1 MLSNILCSP
10 TTFIR
15 VFLYMKDGRRDLGD
29 SSRHV
34 SQNTGQCPIRF
45 LRTRFVGC
53 STSLDRIFRC
63 GPEAFSA
70 SSFTSS
76 LSLSAHVLVL
86 SLSTVKVKRGDGGGR
101 WKNPNQVQLLRLPS
115 SSTHHISLPVRTSS
129 RMPPPLEPLSSPMM
143 NRFTHGQVSMFKDC
157 LSLFKKSGSVPLLNF
172 APWRWIQPICLVSP
186 SWQLTS
192 VLPW

>member
-1 MLSNILCSP
+1 MLISNICNLLIAPLMSLHLLLYVPNTSAGAASMLSNILCSP

-34 SQNTGQCPIRF
+34 SQNTGQCLIRF

-53 STSLDRIFRC
+53 SASLDRIFRC

-76 LSLSAHVLVL
+76 LSLSLCSRPCPLPFYGESEARRRRW
-86 SLSTVKVKRGDGGGR
+86 TVK
-101 WKNPNQVQLLRLPS
+101 
-115 SSTHHISLPVRTSS
+115 
-129 RMPPPLEPLSSPMM
+129 
-143 NRFTHGQVSMFKDC
+143 
-157 LSLFKKSGSVPLLNF
+157 KS
-172 APWRWIQPICLVSP
+172 
-186 SWQLTS
+186 
-192 VLPW
+192 